1 MSSWS
6 SFTALA
12 KSALYN
18 AQKKIDLVLDIQ
30 DESDSDS
37 KPYGTTVHLAIVVF
51 AADYLKFCISIILKN
66 VVEIAKS
73 GDDESSNWIAS
84 RMGIDA
90 KSRTMAAWPVLSSS
104 GSPPCSTDSGDEVS
118 AFAGVEYDVH
128 SCVNF
133 LISEVCSRVEPTTMT
148 KEDDYC
154 SDPLGNAGSAFSSYV
169 YIPGGCSTST
179 ASSKYRKKE
188 SASKGNGGGSVCTSP
203 TEEADTATTSS
214 DIEVIG
220 TSIEDY
226 CSDNGNGNEARLA
239 CLSDLNGKQSS
250 YALFRLSLQKRHP
263 NELKSQNDA
272 HLNEMLHIYEKVSA
286 EIGVQL
292 KRKIAELTDK
302 LAAEDSTNSA
312 LSDVNSR
319 LIKENEK
326 LKSLLQHAR
335 ENENRIEQL
344 LEEGERLSKK
354 ELQQSNIIKLL
365 RQKEKESSNT
375 ITKMSVAV
383 NELESVKK
391 VLKKKENLTE
401 EQQEQITNLQKKLQ
415 QQDVVVGK
423 LQSKIEEYEAT
434 CNLFEAKMKAM
445 SMLYIYLY
453 RKRKVCFQI
462 LTSEKCFRDLADVTA
477 LKVASEF
484 EVQKLKELTVQ
495 NKEMELREK
504 LQLQERHFS
513 QEKAALLKQVDHLT
527 AQSKEIR
534 DESLRRESALKW
546 ENSQLQQK
554 LQDFETFKQDMSESV
569 AVEGF
574 FCAASRPL
582 FDQIYD
588 LQATIA
594 TQRNQW
600 ESVERALNEKIKHGE
615 KKLGEALG
623 KVGELEMAVSATK
636 SQLKRVEDELQATFE
651 ERDHLRTDLQIAKQQ
666 LSTFSQNQEKFDEML
681 MREKRH
687 SLPVE
692 AIDVEK
698 MFNEKCEHLE
708 AEYRKTVQQL
718 EDQLAESKLK
728 NENLEFELA
737 ELKRSSALCTSQRE
751 EEEYGIIPV
760 QQNEN
765 FTTNENRASFSI
777 SEQVSFSEKL
787 CDKLQLKENELA
799 LVKNELRQLQV
810 GRERLAAEV
819 IRLTNSCNELQ
830 ANLNANSELNVLH
843 QDLNEKHQAL
853 LQMYGEKVEENESLL
868 QELQE
873 VKRMFRL
880 QLEKLLNSNDNSSAI
895 SGDASPSL
903 P

>member
-37 KPYGTTVHLAIVVF
+37 KPY
-51 AADYLKFCISIILKN
+51 D

-319 LIKENEK
+319 LIKETEK

-445 SMLYIYLY
+445 SI
-453 RKRKVCFQI
+453 
-462 LTSEKCFRDLADVTA
+462 DLADVTA

>member
-6 SFTALA
+6 NFTALA

-37 KPYGTTVHLAIVVF
+37 KPY
-51 AADYLKFCISIILKN
+51 D
-66 VVEIAKS
+66 VVELAKS

-104 GSPPCSTDSGDEVS
+104 GSPPCSTDSGDEAS

-169 YIPGGCSTST
+169 YIPGGCSSST

-239 CLSDLNGKQSS
+239 CLSDLNGKQGS

-263 NELKSQNDA
+263 NELKSENDA

-286 EIGVQL
+286 EIGIQL

-365 RQKEKESSNT
+365 RQKEKESNNT

-484 EVQKLKELTVQ
+484 EIQKLKELTVQ

-569 AVEGF
+569 AV
-574 FCAASRPL
+574 ASKPL

-600 ESVERALNEKIKHGE
+600 ESVERALNEKISKNNGKLLNILLIFILISFFSIFSREHGE

-636 SQLKRVEDELQATFE
+636 SQLKRVEHELQATFE
-651 ERDHLRTDLQIAKQQ
+651 ERDLLRTDLQIAKQQ

-692 AIDVEK
+692 AFDVEK

-708 AEYRKTVQQL
+708 VEYRKTVQQL

-728 NENLEFELA
+728 NENLEFELG
-737 ELKRSSALCTSQRE
+737 ELKRSSAVCTSQR

-765 FTTNENRASFSI
+765 FTTNENRASFSM

-830 ANLNANSELNVLH
+830 AKLNANNELNVVH

-895 SGDASPSL
+895 SGDASSSL

>member
-6 SFTALA
+6 NFTALA

-37 KPYGTTVHLAIVVF
+37 KPYGTTVHLVIVVF
-51 AADYLKFCISIILKN
+51 AADYLKFY
-66 VVEIAKS
+66 VVELAKS
-73 GDDESSNWIAS
+73 VDDESSNWIAS

-104 GSPPCSTDSGDEVS
+104 GSPPCSTDSGDEAS

-239 CLSDLNGKQSS
+239 CLSDLNGKQGS

-263 NELKSQNDA
+263 NELKCKKRLSYLILILFSIIEKCLAENDA
-272 HLNEMLHIYEKVSA
+272 HLNEMLHIYEK
-286 EIGVQL
+286 
-292 KRKIAELTDK
+292 KIAELTDK

-365 RQKEKESSNT
+365 RQKEKESNNT

-401 EQQEQITNLQKKLQ
+401 EQQEQINNLQKKLQ

-445 SMLYIYLY
+445 SI
-453 RKRKVCFQI
+453 
-462 LTSEKCFRDLADVTA
+462 DLADVTA

-484 EVQKLKELTVQ
+484 EIQKLKELTVQ

-569 AVEGF
+569 AVGF
-574 FCAASRPL
+574 FCIASKPL

-600 ESVERALNEKIKHGE
+600 ESVERALNEKIT
-615 KKLGEALG
+615 LG
-623 KVGELEMAVSATK
+623 KVGELEMAISATK
-636 SQLKRVEDELQATFE
+636 SQLKRVEHELQATFE
-651 ERDHLRTDLQIAKQQ
+651 ERDLLRTDLQIAKQQ

-708 AEYRKTVQQL
+708 VEYRKTVQQL

-728 NENLEFELA
+728 NENLEFELG
-737 ELKRSSALCTSQRE
+737 ELKRSSAVCTSQR

-765 FTTNENRASFSI
+765 FTTNENRASFSM
-777 SEQVSFSEKL
+777 SEQISFSEKL

-830 ANLNANSELNVLH
+830 AQLNANNELNVVH

-880 QLEKLLNSNDNSSAI
+880 QLEKLLNSNENSSAI

>member
-6 SFTALA
+6 NFTALA

-37 KPYGTTVHLAIVVF
+37 KPY
-51 AADYLKFCISIILKN
+51 D
-66 VVEIAKS
+66 VVELAKS

-104 GSPPCSTDSGDEVS
+104 GSPPCSTDSGDEAS

-169 YIPGGCSTST
+169 YIPGGCSSST

-239 CLSDLNGKQSS
+239 CLSDLNGKQGS

-263 NELKSQNDA
+263 NELKSENDA
-272 HLNEMLHIYEKVSA
+272 HLNEMLHIYEK
-286 EIGVQL
+286 
-292 KRKIAELTDK
+292 KIAELTDK

-365 RQKEKESSNT
+365 RQKEKESNNT

-445 SMLYIYLY
+445 SI
-453 RKRKVCFQI
+453 
-462 LTSEKCFRDLADVTA
+462 DLADVTA

-484 EVQKLKELTVQ
+484 EIQKLKELTVQ

-569 AVEGF
+569 AV
-574 FCAASRPL
+574 ASKPL

-600 ESVERALNEKIKHGE
+600 ESVERALNEKISKNNGKLLNILLIFILISFFSIFSREHGE

-636 SQLKRVEDELQATFE
+636 SQLKRVEHELQATFE
-651 ERDHLRTDLQIAKQQ
+651 ERDLLRTDLQIAKQQ

-692 AIDVEK
+692 AFDVEK

-708 AEYRKTVQQL
+708 VEYRKTVQQL

-728 NENLEFELA
+728 NENLEFELG
-737 ELKRSSALCTSQRE
+737 ELKRSSAVCTSQR

-765 FTTNENRASFSI
+765 FTTNENRASFSM

-830 ANLNANSELNVLH
+830 AKLNANNELNVVH

-895 SGDASPSL
+895 SGDASSSL

>member
-30 DESDSDS
+30 DDSDSDS
-37 KPYGTTVHLAIVVF
+37 KPY
-51 AADYLKFCISIILKN
+51 D
-66 VVEIAKS
+66 VVELDKS

-84 RMGIDA
+84 RMAIDA
-90 KSRTMAAWPVLSSS
+90 KSRTLAAGPVSSS
-104 GSPPCSTDSGDEVS
+104 GSPPCSTNSGDEVS
-118 AFAGVEYDVH
+118 TFACVEYDVH
-128 SCVNF
+128 SCVNS
-133 LISEVCSRVEPTTMT
+133 LISEVCSRVEPTTLT
-148 KEDDYC
+148 KDDYS
-154 SDPLGNAGSAFSSYV
+154 SDPLANAGSAFSSYV
-169 YIPGGCSTST
+169 YIQGGCSST
-179 ASSKYRKKE
+179 ASSKYRKRE
-188 SASKGNGGGSVCTSP
+188 TASKGNGGSVCTSP

-226 CSDNGNGNEARLA
+226 CSDNGNGNGSEARLA
-239 CLSDLNGKQSS
+239 YLSDLNGKHGSC
-250 YALFRLSLQKRHP
+250 ALFRLSLQKRHA

-272 HLNEMLHIYEKVSA
+272 HLYEMLHIYEK
-286 EIGVQL
+286 
-292 KRKIAELTDK
+292 KIAELTDK
-302 LAAEDSTNSA
+302 LAAEDSRNSA
-312 LSDVNSR
+312 LNDVNSR

-326 LKSLLQHAR
+326 LKSLLQYAR

-354 ELQQSNIIKLL
+354 ELQQSNIIKML
-365 RQKEKESSNT
+365 RQKEKESNNT
-375 ITKMSVAV
+375 IAKMSVAV
-383 NELESVKK
+383 NELESLKK
-391 VLKKKENLTE
+391 VLKNKENLTE
-401 EQQEQITNLQKKLQ
+401 EQQEQIKNLQKKLQ

-434 CNLFEAKMKAM
+434 CNSFEAKMKAM
-445 SMLYIYLY
+445 SI
-453 RKRKVCFQI
+453 KRSVFSV
-462 LTSEKCFRDLADVTA
+462 LTGEKCFRNLADITA
-477 LKVASEF
+477 LKVAFEF

-495 NKEMELREK
+495 NKESELREK

-513 QEKAALLKQVDHLT
+513 QEKAALLKQIDHLT
-527 AQSKEIR
+527 VQSKEIR
-534 DESLRRESALKW
+534 EESLRRESALKW

-554 LQDFETFKQDMSESV
+554 LQNFETFKQDMSESV
-569 AVEGF
+569 AV
-574 FCAASRPL
+574 ASRPL

-600 ESVERALNEKIKHGE
+600 ESLERALNEKIKHGE
-615 KKLGEALG
+615 KKLAEALG
-623 KVGELEMAVSATK
+623 KVSQLEMTASTMK
-636 SQLKRVEDELQATFE
+636 SQLVHVEHELQVTLE
-651 ERDHLRTDLQIAKQQ
+651 EKDQLGADLQIAKQQ
-666 LSTFSQNQEKFDEML
+666 LSTFSQNQENRLDEML
-681 MREKRH
+681 MQEKQH

-692 AIDVEK
+692 VADVEK
-698 MFNEKCEHLE
+698 MLNEKCEHLE
-708 AEYRKTVQQL
+708 AEYRKTIQQL
-718 EDQLAESKLK
+718 EDQLTESKLK
-728 NENLEFELA
+728 NENLEFELG
-737 ELKRSSALCTSQRE
+737 ELKRSSAVCTSER
-751 EEEYGIIPV
+751 EYGILAAAGDENNV
-760 QQNEN
+760 QQQNEN
-765 FTTNENRASFSI
+765 FTINENRASFSMC
-777 SEQVSFSEKL
+777 EQVSFSEKL

-799 LVKNELRQLQV
+799 LVKNELRQLQI

-819 IRLTNSCNELQ
+819 IRLTNSVNELQ
-830 ANLNANSELNVLH
+830 AKLNANNELDVVH

-873 VKRMFRL
+873 VKLMFRL
-880 QLEKLLNSNDNSSAI
+880 QLEKLLNSNDSFTI

>member
-30 DESDSDS
+30 DDSDSDS
-37 KPYGTTVHLAIVVF
+37 KPY
-51 AADYLKFCISIILKN
+51 D
-66 VVEIAKS
+66 VVELDKS

-84 RMGIDA
+84 RMAIDA
-90 KSRTMAAWPVLSSS
+90 KSRTLAAGPVSSS
-104 GSPPCSTDSGDEVS
+104 GSPPCSTNSGDEVS
-118 AFAGVEYDVH
+118 TFACVEYDVH
-128 SCVNF
+128 SCVNS
-133 LISEVCSRVEPTTMT
+133 LISEVCSRVEPTTLT
-148 KEDDYC
+148 KDDYS
-154 SDPLGNAGSAFSSYV
+154 SDPSANAGSAFSSYV
-169 YIPGGCSTST
+169 YIQGGCSST
-179 ASSKYRKKE
+179 ASSKYRKRE
-188 SASKGNGGGSVCTSP
+188 TASKGNGGSVCTSP

-226 CSDNGNGNEARLA
+226 CSDNGNGNGSEARLA
-239 CLSDLNGKQSS
+239 YLSDLNGKHGSC
-250 YALFRLSLQKRHP
+250 ALFRLSLQKRHA

-272 HLNEMLHIYEKVSA
+272 HLYEMLHIYEKVSEESWCA
-286 EIGVQL
+286 VDASV
-292 KRKIAELTDK
+292 KIAELTDK
-302 LAAEDSTNSA
+302 LAAEDSRNSA
-312 LSDVNSR
+312 LNDVNSR

-326 LKSLLQHAR
+326 LKSLLQYAR

-354 ELQQSNIIKLL
+354 ELQQSNIIKML
-365 RQKEKESSNT
+365 RQKEKESNNT
-375 ITKMSVAV
+375 IAKMSVAV
-383 NELESVKK
+383 NELESLKK
-391 VLKKKENLTE
+391 VLKNKENLTE
-401 EQQEQITNLQKKLQ
+401 EQQEQIKNLQKKLQ

-434 CNLFEAKMKAM
+434 CNSFEAKMKAM
-445 SMLYIYLY
+445 SI
-453 RKRKVCFQI
+453 KRSVFSV
-462 LTSEKCFRDLADVTA
+462 LTGEKCFRNLADITA
-477 LKVASEF
+477 LKVAFEF

-495 NKEMELREK
+495 NKESELREK

-513 QEKAALLKQVDHLT
+513 QEKAALLKQV
-527 AQSKEIR
+527 SKEIR
-534 DESLRRESALKW
+534 EESLRRESALKW

-554 LQDFETFKQDMSESV
+554 LQNFETFKQDMSESV
-569 AVEGF
+569 AV
-574 FCAASRPL
+574 ASRPL

-600 ESVERALNEKIKHGE
+600 ESLERALNEKIKHGE
-615 KKLGEALG
+615 KKLAEALG
-623 KVGELEMAVSATK
+623 KVSQLEMTASTMK
-636 SQLKRVEDELQATFE
+636 SQLVHVEHELQVTLE
-651 ERDHLRTDLQIAKQQ
+651 EKDQLGADLQIAKQQ
-666 LSTFSQNQEKFDEML
+666 LSTFSQNQEKLDEML
-681 MREKRH
+681 MQEKQH

-692 AIDVEK
+692 VADVEK
-698 MFNEKCEHLE
+698 MLNEKCEHLE
-708 AEYRKTVQQL
+708 AEYRKTIQQL
-718 EDQLAESKLK
+718 EDQLTESKLK
-728 NENLEFELA
+728 NENLEFELG
-737 ELKRSSALCTSQRE
+737 ELKRSSAVCTSER
-751 EEEYGIIPV
+751 EYGILAAAGHENNV
-760 QQNEN
+760 QQQNEN
-765 FTTNENRASFSI
+765 FTINENRASFSMC
-777 SEQVSFSEKL
+777 EQVSFSEKL

-799 LVKNELRQLQV
+799 LVKNELRQLQI

-819 IRLTNSCNELQ
+819 IRLTNSVNELQ
-830 ANLNANSELNVLH
+830 AKLNANNELDVVH

-873 VKRMFRL
+873 VKLMFRL
-880 QLEKLLNSNDNSSAI
+880 QLEKLLNSNDSFTI

>member
-37 KPYGTTVHLAIVVF
+37 KPY
-51 AADYLKFCISIILKN
+51 D
-66 VVEIAKS
+66 VVELAKS

-104 GSPPCSTDSGDEVS
+104 GSPPCSTDSGDEAS

-179 ASSKYRKKE
+179 ASSRYRKKE

-239 CLSDLNGKQSS
+239 CLSDLNGKQGS

-263 NELKSQNDA
+263 NELKCKKRLSYLILILFSIIEKCLAQNDA

-365 RQKEKESSNT
+365 RQKEKESNNT
-375 ITKMSVAV
+375 ITRMSVAV

-445 SMLYIYLY
+445 SI
-453 RKRKVCFQI
+453 KRKVCFQI

-569 AVEGF
+569 AV
-574 FCAASRPL
+574 ASKPL

-615 KKLGEALG
+615 KKVGEALG
-623 KVGELEMAVSATK
+623 KVGELEMAISATK
-636 SQLKRVEDELQATFE
+636 SQLKRVERELQATFE
-651 ERDHLRTDLQIAKQQ
+651 ERDLLRTDLQIAKQQ

-687 SLPVE
+687 SLPIE

-708 AEYRKTVQQL
+708 VEYRKTVQQL

-728 NENLEFELA
+728 KENLEFELG
-737 ELKRSSALCTSQRE
+737 ELKRSSAVCTSQRE
-751 EEEYGIIPV
+751 EEYSIIPV

-765 FTTNENRASFSI
+765 FTTNENRASFSM

-830 ANLNANSELNVLH
+830 AKLNANNELNVVH

>member
-37 KPYGTTVHLAIVVF
+37 KPY
-51 AADYLKFCISIILKN
+51 D

-272 HLNEMLHIYEKVSA
+272 HLNEMLHIYEK
-286 EIGVQL
+286 
-292 KRKIAELTDK
+292 KIAELTDK

-365 RQKEKESSNT
+365 RQKEKESNNT

-445 SMLYIYLY
+445 SI
-453 RKRKVCFQI
+453 
-462 LTSEKCFRDLADVTA
+462 DLADVTA

-569 AVEGF
+569 AV
-574 FCAASRPL
+574 ASRPL

>member
-6 SFTALA
+6 NFTALA

-37 KPYGTTVHLAIVVF
+37 KPY
-51 AADYLKFCISIILKN
+51 D
-66 VVEIAKS
+66 VVELAKS

-104 GSPPCSTDSGDEVS
+104 GSPPCSTDSGDEAS

-169 YIPGGCSTST
+169 YIPGGCSSST

-239 CLSDLNGKQSS
+239 CLSDLNGKQGS

-263 NELKSQNDA
+263 NELKCKKRLSYLILILFSIIEKCLAENDP
-272 HLNEMLHIYEKVSA
+272 HLNEMLHIYEK
-286 EIGVQL
+286 
-292 KRKIAELTDK
+292 KIAELTDK

-365 RQKEKESSNT
+365 RQKEKELNNT

-445 SMLYIYLY
+445 SI
-453 RKRKVCFQI
+453 
-462 LTSEKCFRDLADVTA
+462 DLADVTA

-484 EVQKLKELTVQ
+484 EIQKLKELTVQ

-569 AVEGF
+569 VV
-574 FCAASRPL
+574 ASKPL

-600 ESVERALNEKIKHGE
+600 ESVERALNEKISKNNGKLLNILLIFILISFFFISSREHGE

-623 KVGELEMAVSATK
+623 KVGELEMAISATK
-636 SQLKRVEDELQATFE
+636 SQLKRVEHELQATFE
-651 ERDHLRTDLQIAKQQ
+651 ERDLLRTDLQIAKQQ

-692 AIDVEK
+692 AIDVDK

-708 AEYRKTVQQL
+708 VEYRKTVQQL

-728 NENLEFELA
+728 NENLEFELG
-737 ELKRSSALCTSQRE
+737 ELKRSSAVCTSQRE
-751 EEEYGIIPV
+751 EEYCIIPV

-830 ANLNANSELNVLH
+830 AKLNANNELNVVH

-895 SGDASPSL
+895 SGDASSSL

>member
-37 KPYGTTVHLAIVVF
+37 KPY
-51 AADYLKFCISIILKN
+51 D
-66 VVEIAKS
+66 VVELAKS

-104 GSPPCSTDSGDEVS
+104 GSPPCSTDSGDEAS

-239 CLSDLNGKQSS
+239 CLSDLNGKQGS

-263 NELKSQNDA
+263 NELKSENDA

-365 RQKEKESSNT
+365 RQKEKESNNT

-569 AVEGF
+569 AV
-574 FCAASRPL
+574 ASKPL
-582 FDQIYD
+582 LDQIYD

-636 SQLKRVEDELQATFE
+636 SQLKRVEHELQATFE
-651 ERDHLRTDLQIAKQQ
+651 ERDLLRTDLQIAKQQ
-666 LSTFSQNQEKFDEML
+666 LSTFSQNQQKFDEML

-708 AEYRKTVQQL
+708 VEYRKTVQQL

-728 NENLEFELA
+728 NENLEFELG
-737 ELKRSSALCTSQRE
+737 ELKRSSAVCTSQRE
-751 EEEYGIIPV
+751 EEYCIIPV

-765 FTTNENRASFSI
+765 FTTNENRASFSM

-830 ANLNANSELNVLH
+830 AKLNANNELNVVH

>member
-6 SFTALA
+6 NFTALA

-37 KPYGTTVHLAIVVF
+37 KPY
-51 AADYLKFCISIILKN
+51 D
-66 VVEIAKS
+66 VVELAKS

-104 GSPPCSTDSGDEVS
+104 GSPPCSTDSGDEAS

-239 CLSDLNGKQSS
+239 CLSDLNGKQGS

-263 NELKSQNDA
+263 NELKSENDA
-272 HLNEMLHIYEKVSA
+272 HLNEMLHIYEK
-286 EIGVQL
+286 
-292 KRKIAELTDK
+292 KIAELTDK

-365 RQKEKESSNT
+365 RQKEKESNNT

-401 EQQEQITNLQKKLQ
+401 EQQEQINNLQKKLQ

-445 SMLYIYLY
+445 SI
-453 RKRKVCFQI
+453 
-462 LTSEKCFRDLADVTA
+462 DLADVTA

-484 EVQKLKELTVQ
+484 EIQKLKELTVQ

-569 AVEGF
+569 AV
-574 FCAASRPL
+574 ASKPL

-636 SQLKRVEDELQATFE
+636 SQLKRVEHELQATFE
-651 ERDHLRTDLQIAKQQ
+651 ERDLLRTDLQIAKQQ

-708 AEYRKTVQQL
+708 VEYRKTVQQL

-728 NENLEFELA
+728 NENLEFELG
-737 ELKRSSALCTSQRE
+737 ELKRSSAVCTSQR

-765 FTTNENRASFSI
+765 FPTNENRASFSM
-777 SEQVSFSEKL
+777 SEQISFSEKL

-830 ANLNANSELNVLH
+830 AKLNANNELNVVH

>member
-37 KPYGTTVHLAIVVF
+37 KPY
-51 AADYLKFCISIILKN
+51 D

-90 KSRTMAAWPVLSSS
+90 KSRTMADWPVLSSN
-104 GSPPCSTDSGDEVS
+104 GSPPCSTDSGDEAS

-133 LISEVCSRVEPTTMT
+133 LINEVCSRVEPTTMT

-179 ASSKYRKKE
+179 VSSKYRKKE

-239 CLSDLNGKQSS
+239 CLSDLNGKQGS

-286 EIGVQL
+286 EIGFQL

-312 LSDVNSR
+312 LSDVNGR

-365 RQKEKESSNT
+365 RQKEKESNNT
-375 ITKMSVAV
+375 ITKMSVSV

-391 VLKKKENLTE
+391 VLKQKENLTE

-453 RKRKVCFQI
+453 RKRKVFFQI
-462 LTSEKCFRDLADVTA
+462 LTSGKCFRDLADVTA

-569 AVEGF
+569 AV
-574 FCAASRPL
+574 ASRPL

-594 TQRNQW
+594 TQRDQW

-636 SQLKRVEDELQATFE
+636 SQLKRVEDELQASFE
-651 ERDHLRTDLQIAKQQ
+651 ERDHLRTDLRIAKQQ

-708 AEYRKTVQQL
+708 MEYRRTVQQL

-728 NENLEFELA
+728 NENLEYELA
-737 ELKRSSALCTSQRE
+737 ELKRSSAVCTFQR

-765 FTTNENRASFSI
+765 FTTNENRASFSM

-830 ANLNANSELNVLH
+830 AKLNANSELNVVH

>member
-6 SFTALA
+6 NFTALA

-37 KPYGTTVHLAIVVF
+37 KPY
-51 AADYLKFCISIILKN
+51 D
-66 VVEIAKS
+66 VVELAKS

-104 GSPPCSTDSGDEVS
+104 GSPPCSTDSGDEAS

-169 YIPGGCSTST
+169 YIPGGCSSST

-239 CLSDLNGKQSS
+239 CLSDLNGKQGS

-263 NELKSQNDA
+263 NELKSENDA
-272 HLNEMLHIYEKVSA
+272 HLNEMLHIYEK
-286 EIGVQL
+286 
-292 KRKIAELTDK
+292 KIAELTDK

-365 RQKEKESSNT
+365 RQKEKESNNT

-445 SMLYIYLY
+445 SI
-453 RKRKVCFQI
+453 
-462 LTSEKCFRDLADVTA
+462 DLADVTA

-484 EVQKLKELTVQ
+484 EIQKLKELTVQ

-569 AVEGF
+569 AV
-574 FCAASRPL
+574 ASKPL

-636 SQLKRVEDELQATFE
+636 SQLKRVEHELQATFE
-651 ERDHLRTDLQIAKQQ
+651 ERDLLRTDLQIAKQQ

-692 AIDVEK
+692 AFDVEK

-708 AEYRKTVQQL
+708 VEYRKTVQQL

-728 NENLEFELA
+728 NENLEFELG
-737 ELKRSSALCTSQRE
+737 ELKRSSAVCTSQR

-765 FTTNENRASFSI
+765 FTTNENRASFSM

-830 ANLNANSELNVLH
+830 AKLNANNELNVVH

-895 SGDASPSL
+895 SGDASSSL

>member
-6 SFTALA
+6 SFTAFA

-30 DESDSDS
+30 DDSDSDS
-37 KPYGTTVHLAIVVF
+37 KPY
-51 AADYLKFCISIILKN
+51 D
-66 VVEIAKS
+66 VVELAKS

-84 RMGIDA
+84 RMAIDA
-90 KSRTMAAWPVLSSS
+90 KSRTLAAGPVSSS
-104 GSPPCSTDSGDEVS
+104 GSPPCITDSGDEAS
-118 AFAGVEYDVH
+118 TFACVEYDVH
-128 SCVNF
+128 SCVNS

-148 KEDDYC
+148 KDDYF
-154 SDPLGNAGSAFSSYV
+154 SDPLANAGSAFSSYV
-169 YIPGGCSTST
+169 YIQGGCSST
-179 ASSKYRKKE
+179 ASSKYRKRE
-188 SASKGNGGGSVCTSP
+188 TASKGNGGSVCTSP

-226 CSDNGNGNEARLA
+226 CSDNGNGNGNEARLA
-239 CLSDLNGKQSS
+239 YLSDLNGKQGSC
-250 YALFRLSLQKRHP
+250 ALFRLSLQKRHP

-272 HLNEMLHIYEKVSA
+272 HLNEMLLIYEKVS
-286 EIGVQL
+286 EE
-292 KRKIAELTDK
+292 KIAELTDK

-312 LSDVNSR
+312 LNDVNSR

-326 LKSLLQHAR
+326 LKSLLQYAR

-365 RQKEKESSNT
+365 RQKEKDSNNT
-375 ITKMSVAV
+375 IAKMSVAV
-383 NELESVKK
+383 NELESLKK
-391 VLKKKENLTE
+391 VLKNKENLTE
-401 EQQEQITNLQKKLQ
+401 EQQEQIKNLQKKLQ

-434 CNLFEAKMKAM
+434 CNSFEAKMKAM
-445 SMLYIYLY
+445 SI
-453 RKRKVCFQI
+453 
-462 LTSEKCFRDLADVTA
+462 DLADVTA

-495 NKEMELREK
+495 NKETELREK

-513 QEKAALLKQVDHLT
+513 QEKAALLKQIDHLT

-534 DESLRRESALKW
+534 EESLRRESALKW
-546 ENSQLQQK
+546 ENSQFQQK
-554 LQDFETFKQDMSESV
+554 LQNFETFKQDMSESV
-569 AVEGF
+569 AV
-574 FCAASRPL
+574 ASRPL

-600 ESVERALNEKIKHGE
+600 ESLERALNEKISKNRVLQIVEHGE

-623 KVGELEMAVSATK
+623 KVGQLEMAASAMK
-636 SQLKRVEDELQATFE
+636 SQLKHVEHELQATLE
-651 ERDHLRTDLQIAKQQ
+651 EKDQLGADLQIAMQQ
-666 LSTFSQNQEKFDEML
+666 LSTFSENKEKLDEML
-681 MREKRH
+681 MQEKRH

-692 AIDVEK
+692 IADVEK
-698 MFNEKCEHLE
+698 MLNEKCEHLE
-708 AEYRKTVQQL
+708 AEYRKTIQQL
-718 EDQLAESKLK
+718 EDQLTESKLK
-728 NENLEFELA
+728 NENLEFELG
-737 ELKRSSALCTSQRE
+737 ELKRSSAVCTSQRE
-751 EEEYGIIPV
+751 YGILAVADDENNV
-760 QQNEN
+760 QRQNEN
-765 FTTNENRASFSI
+765 FTTNENRASFSMC
-777 SEQVSFSEKL
+777 EQVSFSEKL

-799 LVKNELRQLQV
+799 LVKNELRQLQI

-819 IRLTNSCNELQ
+819 IRLTNSVNELQ
-830 ANLNANSELNVLH
+830 AKLNANSELNVVH

-873 VKRMFRL
+873 VKLMFRL
-880 QLEKLLNSNDNSSAI
+880 QLEKLLNSNDSFAI

>member
-6 SFTALA
+6 NFTALA

-37 KPYGTTVHLAIVVF
+37 KPYGTTVHLVIVVF
-51 AADYLKFCISIILKN
+51 AADYLKFY
-66 VVEIAKS
+66 VVELAKS
-73 GDDESSNWIAS
+73 VDDESSNWIAS

-104 GSPPCSTDSGDEVS
+104 GSPPCSTDSGDEAS

-239 CLSDLNGKQSS
+239 CLSDLNGKQGS

-263 NELKSQNDA
+263 NELKSENDA

-365 RQKEKESSNT
+365 RQKEKESNNT

-401 EQQEQITNLQKKLQ
+401 EQQEQINNLQKKLQ

-445 SMLYIYLY
+445 SI
-453 RKRKVCFQI
+453 
-462 LTSEKCFRDLADVTA
+462 DLADVTA

-484 EVQKLKELTVQ
+484 EIQKLKELTVQ

-569 AVEGF
+569 AVGF
-574 FCAASRPL
+574 FCIASKPL

-623 KVGELEMAVSATK
+623 KVGELEMAISATK
-636 SQLKRVEDELQATFE
+636 SQLKRVEHELQATFE
-651 ERDHLRTDLQIAKQQ
+651 ERDLLRTDLQIAKQQ

-708 AEYRKTVQQL
+708 VEYRKTVQQL

-728 NENLEFELA
+728 NENLEFELG
-737 ELKRSSALCTSQRE
+737 ELKRSSAVCTSQR

-765 FTTNENRASFSI
+765 FTTNENRASFSM
-777 SEQVSFSEKL
+777 SEQISFSEKL

-830 ANLNANSELNVLH
+830 AQLNANNELNVVH

-880 QLEKLLNSNDNSSAI
+880 QLEKLLNSNENSSAI

>member
-6 SFTALA
+6 NFTALA

-37 KPYGTTVHLAIVVF
+37 KPY
-51 AADYLKFCISIILKN
+51 D
-66 VVEIAKS
+66 VVELAKS

-104 GSPPCSTDSGDEVS
+104 GSPPCSTDSGDEAS

-169 YIPGGCSTST
+169 YIPGGCSSST

-239 CLSDLNGKQSS
+239 CLSDLNGKQGS

-263 NELKSQNDA
+263 NELKSENDA
-272 HLNEMLHIYEKVSA
+272 HLNEMLHIYEK
-286 EIGVQL
+286 
-292 KRKIAELTDK
+292 KIAELTDK

-365 RQKEKESSNT
+365 RQKEKESNNT

-445 SMLYIYLY
+445 SI
-453 RKRKVCFQI
+453 
-462 LTSEKCFRDLADVTA
+462 DLADVTA

-484 EVQKLKELTVQ
+484 EIQKLKELTVQ

-569 AVEGF
+569 AV
-574 FCAASRPL
+574 ASKPL

-600 ESVERALNEKIKHGE
+600 ESVERALNEKISKNNGKLLNILLIFILISFFSIFSREHGE

-636 SQLKRVEDELQATFE
+636 SQLKRVEHELQATFE
-651 ERDHLRTDLQIAKQQ
+651 ERDLLRTDLQIAKQQ
-666 LSTFSQNQEKFDEML
+666 LSTFSQNQEK
-681 MREKRH
+681 KN
-687 SLPVE
+687 
-692 AIDVEK
+692 ANIWK
-698 MFNEKCEHLE
+698 WNI
-708 AEYRKTVQQL
+708 
-718 EDQLAESKLK
+718 KLK
-728 NENLEFELA
+728 NENLEFELG
-737 ELKRSSALCTSQRE
+737 ELKRSSAVCTSQR

-765 FTTNENRASFSI
+765 FTTNENRASFSM

-830 ANLNANSELNVLH
+830 AKLNANNELNVVH

-895 SGDASPSL
+895 SGDASSSL

>member
-37 KPYGTTVHLAIVVF
+37 KPY
-51 AADYLKFCISIILKN
+51 D

-272 HLNEMLHIYEKVSA
+272 HLNEMLHIYEK
-286 EIGVQL
+286 
-292 KRKIAELTDK
+292 KIAELTDK

-319 LIKENEK
+319 LIKETEK

-445 SMLYIYLY
+445 SI
-453 RKRKVCFQI
+453 
-462 LTSEKCFRDLADVTA
+462 DLADVTA

>member
-6 SFTALA
+6 NFTALA

-37 KPYGTTVHLAIVVF
+37 KPYGTTVHLVIVVF
-51 AADYLKFCISIILKN
+51 AADYLKFY
-66 VVEIAKS
+66 VVELAKS
-73 GDDESSNWIAS
+73 VDDESSNWIAS

-104 GSPPCSTDSGDEVS
+104 GSPPCSTDSGDEAS

-239 CLSDLNGKQSS
+239 CLSDLNGKQGS

-263 NELKSQNDA
+263 NELKCKKRLSYLILILFSIIEKCLAENDA
-272 HLNEMLHIYEKVSA
+272 HLNEMLHIYEK
-286 EIGVQL
+286 
-292 KRKIAELTDK
+292 KIAELTDK

-365 RQKEKESSNT
+365 RQKEKESNNT

-401 EQQEQITNLQKKLQ
+401 EQQEQINNLQKKLQ

-445 SMLYIYLY
+445 SI
-453 RKRKVCFQI
+453 
-462 LTSEKCFRDLADVTA
+462 DLADVTA

-484 EVQKLKELTVQ
+484 EIQKLKELTVQ

-569 AVEGF
+569 AVGF
-574 FCAASRPL
+574 FCIASKPL

-623 KVGELEMAVSATK
+623 KVGELEMAISATK
-636 SQLKRVEDELQATFE
+636 SQLKRVEHELQATFE
-651 ERDHLRTDLQIAKQQ
+651 ERDLLRTDLQIAKQQ

-708 AEYRKTVQQL
+708 VEYRKTVQQL

-728 NENLEFELA
+728 NENLEFELG
-737 ELKRSSALCTSQRE
+737 ELKRSSAVCTSQR

-765 FTTNENRASFSI
+765 FTTNENRASFSM
-777 SEQVSFSEKL
+777 SEQISFSEKL

-830 ANLNANSELNVLH
+830 AQLNANNELNVVH

-880 QLEKLLNSNDNSSAI
+880 QLEKLLNSNENSSAI

>member
-6 SFTALA
+6 NFTALA

-37 KPYGTTVHLAIVVF
+37 KPY
-51 AADYLKFCISIILKN
+51 D
-66 VVEIAKS
+66 VVELAKS

-104 GSPPCSTDSGDEVS
+104 GSPPCSTDSGDEAS

-239 CLSDLNGKQSS
+239 CLSDLNGKQGS

-263 NELKSQNDA
+263 NELKSENDA

-286 EIGVQL
+286 EIDVQL

-365 RQKEKESSNT
+365 RQKEKESNNT

-401 EQQEQITNLQKKLQ
+401 EQQEQINNLQKKLQ

-484 EVQKLKELTVQ
+484 EIQKLKELTVQ

-569 AVEGF
+569 AV
-574 FCAASRPL
+574 ASKPL

-636 SQLKRVEDELQATFE
+636 SQLKRVEHELQATFE
-651 ERDHLRTDLQIAKQQ
+651 ERDLLRTDLQIAKQQ

-708 AEYRKTVQQL
+708 VEYRKTVQQL

-728 NENLEFELA
+728 NENLEFELG
-737 ELKRSSALCTSQRE
+737 ELKRSSAVCTSQR

-765 FTTNENRASFSI
+765 FPTNENRASFSM
-777 SEQVSFSEKL
+777 SEQISFSEKL

-830 ANLNANSELNVLH
+830 AKLNANNELNVVH

>member
-37 KPYGTTVHLAIVVF
+37 KPY
-51 AADYLKFCISIILKN
+51 D

-90 KSRTMAAWPVLSSS
+90 KSRTMADWPVLSSN
-104 GSPPCSTDSGDEVS
+104 GSPPCSTDSGDEAS

-133 LISEVCSRVEPTTMT
+133 LINEVCSRVEPTTMT

-179 ASSKYRKKE
+179 VSSKYRKKE

-239 CLSDLNGKQSS
+239 CLSDLNGKQGS

-272 HLNEMLHIYEKVSA
+272 HLNEMLHIYEK
-286 EIGVQL
+286 
-292 KRKIAELTDK
+292 KIAELTDK

-312 LSDVNSR
+312 LSDVNGR

-365 RQKEKESSNT
+365 RQKEKESNNT
-375 ITKMSVAV
+375 ITKMSVSV

-391 VLKKKENLTE
+391 VLKQKENLTE

-445 SMLYIYLY
+445 SI
-453 RKRKVCFQI
+453 
-462 LTSEKCFRDLADVTA
+462 DLADVTA

-569 AVEGF
+569 AV
-574 FCAASRPL
+574 ASRPL

-594 TQRNQW
+594 TQRDQW

-636 SQLKRVEDELQATFE
+636 SQLKRVEDELQASFE
-651 ERDHLRTDLQIAKQQ
+651 ERDHLRTDLRIAKQQ

-708 AEYRKTVQQL
+708 MEYRRTVQQL

-728 NENLEFELA
+728 NENLEYELA
-737 ELKRSSALCTSQRE
+737 ELKRSSAVCTFQR

-765 FTTNENRASFSI
+765 FTTNENRASFSM

-830 ANLNANSELNVLH
+830 AKLNANSELNVVH

>member
-37 KPYGTTVHLAIVVF
+37 KPY
-51 AADYLKFCISIILKN
+51 D
-66 VVEIAKS
+66 VVELAKS

-104 GSPPCSTDSGDEVS
+104 GSPPCSTDSGDEAS

-239 CLSDLNGKQSS
+239 CLSDLNGKQGS

-263 NELKSQNDA
+263 NELKSENDA
-272 HLNEMLHIYEKVSA
+272 HLNEMLHIYEK
-286 EIGVQL
+286 
-292 KRKIAELTDK
+292 KIAELTDK

-365 RQKEKESSNT
+365 RQKEKESNNT

-445 SMLYIYLY
+445 SI
-453 RKRKVCFQI
+453 
-462 LTSEKCFRDLADVTA
+462 DLADVTA

-569 AVEGF
+569 AV
-574 FCAASRPL
+574 ASKPL
-582 FDQIYD
+582 LDQIYD

-636 SQLKRVEDELQATFE
+636 SQLKRVEHELQATFE
-651 ERDHLRTDLQIAKQQ
+651 ERDLLRTDLQIAKQQ
-666 LSTFSQNQEKFDEML
+666 LSTFSQNQQKFDEML

-708 AEYRKTVQQL
+708 VEYRKTVQQL

-728 NENLEFELA
+728 NENLEFELG
-737 ELKRSSALCTSQRE
+737 ELKRSSAVCTSQRE
-751 EEEYGIIPV
+751 EEYCIIPV

-765 FTTNENRASFSI
+765 FTTNENRASFSM

-830 ANLNANSELNVLH
+830 AKLNANNELNVVH

>member
-6 SFTALA
+6 NFTALA

-37 KPYGTTVHLAIVVF
+37 KPY
-51 AADYLKFCISIILKN
+51 D
-66 VVEIAKS
+66 VVELAKS
-73 GDDESSNWIAS
+73 VDDESSNWIAS

-104 GSPPCSTDSGDEVS
+104 GSPPCSTDSGDEAS

-239 CLSDLNGKQSS
+239 CLSDLNGKQGS

-263 NELKSQNDA
+263 NELKSENDA
-272 HLNEMLHIYEKVSA
+272 HLNEMLHIYEK
-286 EIGVQL
+286 
-292 KRKIAELTDK
+292 KIAELTDK

-365 RQKEKESSNT
+365 RQKEKESNNT

-401 EQQEQITNLQKKLQ
+401 EQQEQINNLQKKLQ

-445 SMLYIYLY
+445 SI
-453 RKRKVCFQI
+453 
-462 LTSEKCFRDLADVTA
+462 DLADVTA

-484 EVQKLKELTVQ
+484 EIQKLKELTVQ

-513 QEKAALLKQVDHLT
+513 QEKAALLKQV
-527 AQSKEIR
+527 SEI
-534 DESLRRESALKW
+534 K
-546 ENSQLQQK
+546 
-554 LQDFETFKQDMSESV
+554 
-569 AVEGF
+569 EGF
-574 FCAASRPL
+574 FCAASKPL

-623 KVGELEMAVSATK
+623 KVGELEMAISATK
-636 SQLKRVEDELQATFE
+636 SQLKRVEHELQATFE

-666 LSTFSQNQEKFDEML
+666 LSTFDEML

-692 AIDVEK
+692 AID
-698 MFNEKCEHLE
+698 EKCEHLE
-708 AEYRKTVQQL
+708 VEYRKTVQQL

-737 ELKRSSALCTSQRE
+737 ELKRSSAVCTSQRE
-751 EEEYGIIPV
+751 GRV
-760 QQNEN
+760 
-765 FTTNENRASFSI
+765 RASFSM
-777 SEQVSFSEKL
+777 SEQISFSEKL
-787 CDKLQLKENELA
+787 CDTLQLKENELA

-830 ANLNANSELNVLH
+830 ANLNANNELNVV
-843 QDLNEKHQAL
+843 HQAL

-880 QLEKLLNSNDNSSAI
+880 QLEKLLNSNENSSAI

>member
-6 SFTALA
+6 NFTALA

-37 KPYGTTVHLAIVVF
+37 KPY
-51 AADYLKFCISIILKN
+51 D
-66 VVEIAKS
+66 VVELAKS

-104 GSPPCSTDSGDEVS
+104 GSPPCSTDSGDEAS

-169 YIPGGCSTST
+169 YIPGGCSSST

-239 CLSDLNGKQSS
+239 CLSDLNGKQGS

-263 NELKSQNDA
+263 NELKSENDA
-272 HLNEMLHIYEKVSA
+272 HLNEMLHIYEK
-286 EIGVQL
+286 
-292 KRKIAELTDK
+292 KIAELTDK

-365 RQKEKESSNT
+365 RQKEKESNNT

-445 SMLYIYLY
+445 SI
-453 RKRKVCFQI
+453 
-462 LTSEKCFRDLADVTA
+462 DLADVTA

-484 EVQKLKELTVQ
+484 EIQKLKELTVQ

-569 AVEGF
+569 AV
-574 FCAASRPL
+574 ASKPL

-600 ESVERALNEKIKHGE
+600 ESVERALNEKISKNNGKLLNILLIFILISFFSIFSREHGE

-636 SQLKRVEDELQATFE
+636 SQLKRVEHELQATFE
-651 ERDHLRTDLQIAKQQ
+651 ERDLLRTDLQIAKQQ

-692 AIDVEK
+692 AFDVEK
-698 MFNEKCEHLE
+698 MFN
-708 AEYRKTVQQL
+708 
-718 EDQLAESKLK
+718 KLK
-728 NENLEFELA
+728 NENLEFELG
-737 ELKRSSALCTSQRE
+737 ELKRSSAVCTSQR

-765 FTTNENRASFSI
+765 FTTNENRASFSM

-830 ANLNANSELNVLH
+830 AKLNANNELNVVH

-895 SGDASPSL
+895 SGDASSSL

>member
-6 SFTALA
+6 SFTAFA

-30 DESDSDS
+30 DDSDSDS
-37 KPYGTTVHLAIVVF
+37 KPY
-51 AADYLKFCISIILKN
+51 D
-66 VVEIAKS
+66 VVELAKS

-84 RMGIDA
+84 RMAIDA
-90 KSRTMAAWPVLSSS
+90 KSHTLTAGPVSSS
-104 GSPPCSTDSGDEVS
+104 GSPPCSTDSGDEAS
-118 AFAGVEYDVH
+118 TFACVEYDVH
-128 SCVNF
+128 SCVNS

-148 KEDDYC
+148 KDDYC
-154 SDPLGNAGSAFSSYV
+154 SDPLANAGSAFSSYV
-169 YIPGGCSTST
+169 YIQGGCSST
-179 ASSKYRKKE
+179 ASSKYRKRE
-188 SASKGNGGGSVCTSP
+188 TASKGNGGSVCTSP

-226 CSDNGNGNEARLA
+226 CSDNGNGNGNEARLA
-239 CLSDLNGKQSS
+239 YLSDLNGKQGSC
-250 YALFRLSLQKRHP
+250 ALFRLSLQKRHP

-272 HLNEMLHIYEKVSA
+272 HLNEMLHIYEKVS
-286 EIGVQL
+286 EE
-292 KRKIAELTDK
+292 KIAELTDK

-312 LSDVNSR
+312 LNDVNSR

-326 LKSLLQHAR
+326 LKSLLQYAR

-365 RQKEKESSNT
+365 RQKEKESNNT
-375 ITKMSVAV
+375 IAKMSVAV
-383 NELESVKK
+383 NELESLKK
-391 VLKKKENLTE
+391 VLKNKENLTD
-401 EQQEQITNLQKKLQ
+401 EQQEQIKNLQKKLQ

-434 CNLFEAKMKAM
+434 CNSFEAKMKA
-445 SMLYIYLY
+445 I
-453 RKRKVCFQI
+453 
-462 LTSEKCFRDLADVTA
+462 DLADVTA

-495 NKEMELREK
+495 NKETELREK
-504 LQLQERHFS
+504 LQLQERHSS
-513 QEKAALLKQVDHLT
+513 QEKAALLKQIDHMT
-527 AQSKEIR
+527 AQNKEIR
-534 DESLRRESALKW
+534 EESLRRESALKW

-554 LQDFETFKQDMSESV
+554 LQNFETFKQDMSESV
-569 AVEGF
+569 AV
-574 FCAASRPL
+574 ASRPL

-600 ESVERALNEKIKHGE
+600 ESLERALNEKISKNKSVANCWYICLIFYCNFASVSSGEHGE

-623 KVGELEMAVSATK
+623 KVGQLEMAASAMK
-636 SQLKRVEDELQATFE
+636 SQLKHVEHELQATLE
-651 ERDHLRTDLQIAKQQ
+651 EKDQLGADLQIAKQQ
-666 LSTFSQNQEKFDEML
+666 LSTFSQNQEKLDEML
-681 MREKRH
+681 MQEKRH

-692 AIDVEK
+692 IADVEK
-698 MFNEKCEHLE
+698 MLNEKCEHLE
-708 AEYRKTVQQL
+708 AEYRKTIQQL
-718 EDQLAESKLK
+718 EDQLTESKLK
-728 NENLEFELA
+728 NENLEFELG
-737 ELKRSSALCTSQRE
+737 ELKHSSAVCTSQRE
-751 EEEYGIIPV
+751 YGILAVADDENNV
-760 QQNEN
+760 QRQNEN
-765 FTTNENRASFSI
+765 FTTNENRASFSMC
-777 SEQVSFSEKL
+777 EQVSFSEKL

-799 LVKNELRQLQV
+799 LVKNELRQLQI

-819 IRLTNSCNELQ
+819 IRLTNSVNELQ
-830 ANLNANSELNVLH
+830 AKLNANSELNVVH

-873 VKRMFRL
+873 VKLMFRL
-880 QLEKLLNSNDNSSAI
+880 QLEKLLNSNDSFAI

>member
-6 SFTALA
+6 NFTALA

-37 KPYGTTVHLAIVVF
+37 KPY
-51 AADYLKFCISIILKN
+51 D
-66 VVEIAKS
+66 VVELAKS

-104 GSPPCSTDSGDEVS
+104 GSPPCSTDSGDEAS

-169 YIPGGCSTST
+169 YIPGGCSSST

-239 CLSDLNGKQSS
+239 CLSDLNGKQGS

-263 NELKSQNDA
+263 NELKSENDA
-272 HLNEMLHIYEKVSA
+272 HLNEMLHIYEK
-286 EIGVQL
+286 
-292 KRKIAELTDK
+292 KIAELTDK

-365 RQKEKESSNT
+365 RQKEKESNNT

-445 SMLYIYLY
+445 SI
-453 RKRKVCFQI
+453 
-462 LTSEKCFRDLADVTA
+462 DLADVTA

-484 EVQKLKELTVQ
+484 EIQKLKELTVQ

-504 LQLQERHFS
+504 LQLQEP
-513 QEKAALLKQVDHLT
+513 
-527 AQSKEIR
+527 QSKEIR

-569 AVEGF
+569 AV
-574 FCAASRPL
+574 ASKPL

-636 SQLKRVEDELQATFE
+636 SQLKRVEHELQATFE
-651 ERDHLRTDLQIAKQQ
+651 ERDLLRTDLQIAKQQ

-692 AIDVEK
+692 AFDVEK

-708 AEYRKTVQQL
+708 VEYRKTVQQL

-728 NENLEFELA
+728 NENLEFELG
-737 ELKRSSALCTSQRE
+737 ELKRSSAVCTSQR

-765 FTTNENRASFSI
+765 FTTNENRASFSM

-830 ANLNANSELNVLH
+830 AKLNANNELNVVH

-895 SGDASPSL
+895 SGDASSSL

>member
-37 KPYGTTVHLAIVVF
+37 KPY
-51 AADYLKFCISIILKN
+51 D
-66 VVEIAKS
+66 VVELAKS

-104 GSPPCSTDSGDEVS
+104 GSPPCSTDSGDEAS

-179 ASSKYRKKE
+179 ASSRYRKKE

-239 CLSDLNGKQSS
+239 CLSDLNGKQGS

-365 RQKEKESSNT
+365 RQKEKESNNT
-375 ITKMSVAV
+375 ITRMSVAV

-445 SMLYIYLY
+445 SI
-453 RKRKVCFQI
+453 KRKVCFQI

-569 AVEGF
+569 AV
-574 FCAASRPL
+574 ASKPL

-615 KKLGEALG
+615 KKVGEALG
-623 KVGELEMAVSATK
+623 KVGELEMAISATK
-636 SQLKRVEDELQATFE
+636 SQLKRVERELQATFE
-651 ERDHLRTDLQIAKQQ
+651 ERDLLRTDLQIAKQQ

-687 SLPVE
+687 SLPIE

-708 AEYRKTVQQL
+708 VEYRKTVQQL

-728 NENLEFELA
+728 KENLEFELG
-737 ELKRSSALCTSQRE
+737 ELKRSSAVCTSQRE
-751 EEEYGIIPV
+751 EEYSIIPV

-765 FTTNENRASFSI
+765 FTTNENRASFSM

-830 ANLNANSELNVLH
+830 AKLNANNELNVVH

>member
-37 KPYGTTVHLAIVVF
+37 KPY
-51 AADYLKFCISIILKN
+51 D
-66 VVEIAKS
+66 VVELAKS

-104 GSPPCSTDSGDEVS
+104 GSPPCSTDSGDEAS

-179 ASSKYRKKE
+179 ASSRYRKKE

-239 CLSDLNGKQSS
+239 CLSDLNGKQGS

-272 HLNEMLHIYEKVSA
+272 HLNEMLHIYEK
-286 EIGVQL
+286 
-292 KRKIAELTDK
+292 KIAELTDK

-365 RQKEKESSNT
+365 RQKEKESNNT
-375 ITKMSVAV
+375 ITRMSVAV

-445 SMLYIYLY
+445 SI
-453 RKRKVCFQI
+453 KRKVCFQI

-569 AVEGF
+569 AV
-574 FCAASRPL
+574 ASKPL

-615 KKLGEALG
+615 KKVGEALG
-623 KVGELEMAVSATK
+623 KVGELEMAISATK
-636 SQLKRVEDELQATFE
+636 SQLKRVERELQATFE
-651 ERDHLRTDLQIAKQQ
+651 ERDLLRTDLQIAKQQ

-687 SLPVE
+687 SLPIE

-708 AEYRKTVQQL
+708 VEYRKTVQQL

-728 NENLEFELA
+728 KENLEFELG
-737 ELKRSSALCTSQRE
+737 ELKRSSAVCTSQRE
-751 EEEYGIIPV
+751 EEYSIIPV

-765 FTTNENRASFSI
+765 FTTNENRASFSM

-830 ANLNANSELNVLH
+830 AKLNANNELNVVH

>member
-6 SFTALA
+6 NFTALA

-37 KPYGTTVHLAIVVF
+37 KPY
-51 AADYLKFCISIILKN
+51 D
-66 VVEIAKS
+66 VVELAKS

-104 GSPPCSTDSGDEVS
+104 GSPPCSTDSGDEAS

-169 YIPGGCSTST
+169 YIPGGCSLST

-239 CLSDLNGKQSS
+239 CLSDLNGKQGS

-263 NELKSQNDA
+263 NELKSENDA

-365 RQKEKESSNT
+365 RQKEKESNNT

-445 SMLYIYLY
+445 SI
-453 RKRKVCFQI
+453 
-462 LTSEKCFRDLADVTA
+462 DLADVTA

-484 EVQKLKELTVQ
+484 EIQKLKELTVQ

-569 AVEGF
+569 AV
-574 FCAASRPL
+574 ASKPL

-623 KVGELEMAVSATK
+623 KVGELEMAISATK
-636 SQLKRVEDELQATFE
+636 SQLKRVEHELQATFE
-651 ERDHLRTDLQIAKQQ
+651 ERDLLRTDLQIAKQQ

-708 AEYRKTVQQL
+708 VEYRKTVQQL

-728 NENLEFELA
+728 NENLEFELG
-737 ELKRSSALCTSQRE
+737 ELKRSSAVCTSQR

-765 FTTNENRASFSI
+765 FTTNENRASFSM

-830 ANLNANSELNVLH
+830 AKLNANNELNVVH

>member
-6 SFTALA
+6 NFTALA

-37 KPYGTTVHLAIVVF
+37 KPY
-51 AADYLKFCISIILKN
+51 D
-66 VVEIAKS
+66 VVELAKS

-104 GSPPCSTDSGDEVS
+104 GSPPCSTDSGDEAS

-169 YIPGGCSTST
+169 YIPGGCSSST

-239 CLSDLNGKQSS
+239 CLSDLNGKQGS

-263 NELKSQNDA
+263 NELKCKKRLSYLILILFSIIEKCLAENDA
-272 HLNEMLHIYEKVSA
+272 HLNEMLHIYEK
-286 EIGVQL
+286 
-292 KRKIAELTDK
+292 KIAELTDK

-365 RQKEKESSNT
+365 RQKEKESNNT

-445 SMLYIYLY
+445 SI
-453 RKRKVCFQI
+453 
-462 LTSEKCFRDLADVTA
+462 DLADVTA

-484 EVQKLKELTVQ
+484 EIQKLKELTVQ

-569 AVEGF
+569 AV
-574 FCAASRPL
+574 ASKPL

-636 SQLKRVEDELQATFE
+636 SQLKRVEHELQATFE
-651 ERDHLRTDLQIAKQQ
+651 ERDLLRTDLQIAKQQ

-692 AIDVEK
+692 AFDVEK

-708 AEYRKTVQQL
+708 VEYRKTVQQL

-728 NENLEFELA
+728 NENLEFELG
-737 ELKRSSALCTSQRE
+737 ELKRSSAVCTSQR

-765 FTTNENRASFSI
+765 FTTNENRASFSM

-830 ANLNANSELNVLH
+830 AKLNANNELNVVH

-895 SGDASPSL
+895 SGDASSSL

>member
-37 KPYGTTVHLAIVVF
+37 KPY
-51 AADYLKFCISIILKN
+51 D

-319 LIKENEK
+319 LIKETEK

-445 SMLYIYLY
+445 SML
-453 RKRKVCFQI
+453 
-462 LTSEKCFRDLADVTA
+462 
-477 LKVASEF
+477 
-484 EVQKLKELTVQ
+484 KLKELTVQ

>member
-37 KPYGTTVHLAIVVF
+37 KPY
-51 AADYLKFCISIILKN
+51 D
-66 VVEIAKS
+66 VVELAKS

-104 GSPPCSTDSGDEVS
+104 GSPPCSTDSGDEAS

-239 CLSDLNGKQSS
+239 CLSDLNGKQGS

-263 NELKSQNDA
+263 NELKSENDA

-365 RQKEKESSNT
+365 RQKEKESNNT

-445 SMLYIYLY
+445 SI
-453 RKRKVCFQI
+453 
-462 LTSEKCFRDLADVTA
+462 DLADVTA

-569 AVEGF
+569 AV
-574 FCAASRPL
+574 ASKPL
-582 FDQIYD
+582 LDQIYD

-636 SQLKRVEDELQATFE
+636 SQLKRVEHELQATFE
-651 ERDHLRTDLQIAKQQ
+651 ERDLLRTDLQIAKQQ
-666 LSTFSQNQEKFDEML
+666 LSTFSQNQQKFDEML

-708 AEYRKTVQQL
+708 VEYRKTVQQL

-728 NENLEFELA
+728 NENLEFELG
-737 ELKRSSALCTSQRE
+737 ELKRSSAVCTSQRE
-751 EEEYGIIPV
+751 EEYCIIPV

-765 FTTNENRASFSI
+765 FTTNENRASFSM

-830 ANLNANSELNVLH
+830 AKLNANNELNVVH